1 MRVQFISLVKHPAN
15 RRPIIYKSGDDRFEM
30 DIRIIKTDKLKKFIY
45 GVVYEPNAVD
55 TQGDSATE
63 PLIQTTA
70 HDFLKMGLVNMVDE
84 QHDFEPGKGKVV
96 ESFILRGEDPNFPN
110 VNKGAWCVVIEPDE
124 SVIEAIERGEIGGLS
139 LAGQGSYKKS
149 EELIPQIKFE
159 KSVSHVRFADD
170 KPATSPQVKFS
181 DTYDNDS
188 IR

>member
-1 MRVQFISLVKHPAN
+1 MQFISLVKHPAN
-15 RRPIIYKSGDDRFEM
+15 RRPIIYKSAEGQFEM

-55 TQGDSATE
+55 TQDDSAGA
-63 PLIQTTA
+63 PLIQNTA
-70 HDFLKMGLVNMVDE
+70 HEFLKMGLVNMVDE
-84 QHDFEPGKGKVV
+84 QHDFEPGKGKIV

-124 SVIEAIERGEIGGLS
+124 SVIEAIERGDIGGLS

-149 EELIPQIKFE
+149 GELTPQIKFE
-159 KSVSHVRFADD
+159 KSDSHVRFADD
-170 KPATSPQVKFS
+170 RPATMPQVKFS
-181 DTYDNDS
+181 DTYENDS